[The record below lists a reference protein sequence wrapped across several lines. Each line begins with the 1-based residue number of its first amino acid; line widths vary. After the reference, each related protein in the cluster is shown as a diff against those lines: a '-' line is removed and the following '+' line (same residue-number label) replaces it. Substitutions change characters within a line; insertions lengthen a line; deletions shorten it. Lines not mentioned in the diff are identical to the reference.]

1 MLSLSLSL
9 CLSLCLPVAL
19 SVSASA
25 LKNQNIIHVQLPCR
39 HSHNIYFFSKD
50 PWIMRRWRII
60 PCLSLTRRRDGHFM
74 VMANS
79 IVTRISRSPC
89 IPEGTE
95 VRPARLPWS
104 HRWRR
109 ILPGVMPLGT
119 RLPPPPPW
127 KTAAPQKSRIANHT
141 IRITCTNVTNV

>member
-1 MLSLSLSL
+1 MTYNKQPLTQYNYLI
-9 CLSLCLPVAL
+9 C
-19 SVSASA
+19 
-25 LKNQNIIHVQLPCR
+25 
-39 HSHNIYFFSKD
+39 FSKD

-60 PCLSLTRRRDGHFM
+60 PCQSLTRRRDGHFM
-74 VMANS
+74 DMANS

-104 HRWRR
+104 RRWRR
-109 ILPGVMPLGT
+109 ILPGVMSLGT

-127 KTAAPQKSRIANHT
+127 KTAAPQKSLVANQT
-141 IRITCTNVTNV
+141 IRITNATNVWIWSLITENLESIGWLKSNSKN